1 MEVEQ
6 DGPANG
12 WTWAD
17 DAKVIPGGKADAP
30 LPVVSARAGV
40 PAAGRGTQLDPDKSM
55 RGLEAATTPLAHPT
69 GIDAVDNFTS
79 PVGLVSLAA
88 GGAGIVRAGVT
99 EGAGAAAKMAATTA
113 SPLLKFEVTRRAM
126 MAMGAPDWMATGAA
140 AYVSGMKGKGAA
152 EAEHVS
158 APGFPRTSV
167 AADPPPVAAA
177 PVDLSRVPAGSLTQ
191 EQIGE
196 RLAATNAGAVPEVAT
211 VATPAPAGARLA
223 DQRAAFQARVAAR
236 QAPEAQ
242 TATAAPIAS
251 PAAASPVATAL
262 PNQKA
267 LNELAIAARRAKTTL
282 SPDEARALVKVV
294 EAGQTPQ
301 SAVADLMQ
309 ARLAADP
316 AAAFNA
322 RYGLKVPTDA
332 ETKFPKGM
340 RGKSAGSAG
349 ATQP

>member
-1 MEVEQ
+1 MTDEQ
-6 DGPANG
+6 TALSSDDYQALH
-12 WTWAD
+12 AMQMSD
-17 DAKVIPGGKADAP
+17 DAGQRAQADSLAKKLTPSEQQAFFDYQQTANKGKGERTREDNSLFGMPPEVAV
-30 LPVVSARAGV
+30 LSGMSLGRAIGAEGLT
-40 PAAGRGTQLDPDKSM
+40 AAGRL
-55 RGLEAATTPLAHPT
+55 
-69 GIDAVDNFTS
+69 
-79 PVGLVSLAA
+79 
-88 GGAGIVRAGVT
+88 
-99 EGAGAAAKMAATTA
+99 
-113 SPLLKFEVTRRAM
+113 
-126 MAMGAPDWMATGAA
+126 
-140 AYVSGMKGKGAA
+140 VSGMKNAAGQAAPVLKYEVVKHGLQGIGFSPTLATAAAMAIAGYKGKGGAAA
-152 EAEHVS
+152 EAEQVS

-196 RLAATNAGAVPEVAT
+196 RLAATNAGAVPEAAT
-211 VATPAPAGARLA
+211 VAAPAPAGARLA

-242 TATAAPIAS
+242 TAAAAPIVS
-251 PAAASPVATAL
+251 PAAASPAATAL

-332 ETKFPKGM
+332 ETKFQKGM
-340 RGKSAGSAG
+340 RGKPTGAAG

>member
-1 MEVEQ
+1 MTDEQ
-6 DGPANG
+6 TALSSDDYQALH
-12 WTWAD
+12 TMQMSD
-17 DAKVIPGGKADAP
+17 DAGQRAQADSLAKKLTPDEQKAFFDYQQIANKGKGERTREDSSLFGMPPEVAV
-30 LPVVSARAGV
+30 LSGLSIGRAMGAAGLT
-40 PAAGRGTQLDPDKSM
+40 AAGRVVA
-55 RGLEAATTPLAHPT
+55 GLK
-69 GIDAVDNFTS
+69 N
-79 PVGLVSLAA
+79 AA
-88 GGAGIVRAGVT
+88 GQAAPVLKYEAVKAGLQSVGISPT
-99 EGAGAAAKMAATTA
+99 LSTAAAMAIA
-113 SPLLKFEVTRRAM
+113 
-126 MAMGAPDWMATGAA
+126 G
-140 AYVSGMKGKGAA
+140 YKGKGAAA

-196 RLAATNAGAVPEVAT
+196 RLAATNAGAVPETAT
-211 VATPAPAGARLA
+211 VTVPAPAGARLA

-242 TATAAPIAS
+242 TAAAAPIVQPAAAS
-251 PAAASPVATAL
+251 PAAAAL

-282 SPDEARALVKVV
+282 SPDETRALVKVV

-301 SAVADLMQ
+301 SAVADLVQ

-340 RGKSAGSAG
+340 RGKPTRAAG